1 MALKAVT
8 LQRYGVNVPFG
19 MVLEPTSLL
28 LRVKRGVPGTP
39 AAAAPLGQYL
49 LAVDSDLLP
58 LRATVADAQR
68 AALGKSTVTFLF
80 WSP

>member
-1 MALKAVT
+1 MALTAFT
-8 LQRYGVNVPFG
+8 LRRYGADAPFG
-19 MVLEPTSLL
+19 LVLEPTSLL

-49 LAVDSDLLP
+49 LAVDSELLP
-58 LRATVADAQR
+58 LRATVADVQR
-68 AALGKSTVTFLF
+68 AALGKSTATFLF